1 MEGTTARGIL
11 GRCTG
16 YAARSEQGCVAR
28 VAIALPH
35 ASRNAVHARQGLCI
49 LSLSLLCAR
58 AVNHFLLTAVNRRSS
73 KPRFKGT
80 QCTQAQRCLPGLRV
94 NTVAFVLV
102 LNQPKRSGGKWC
114 SGRPSQLSESQKY
127 NWNLGRPTPPDPLP
141 SRRRDCLFVEPTVV
155 HCLSFWC

>member
-1 MEGTTARGIL
+1 MEGATARGIL

-35 ASRNAVHARQGLCI
+35 DAMHARQGLCI

-58 AVNHFLLTAVNRRSS
+58 AVNHFLLTAVNRHSS
-73 KPRFKGT
+73 QPRFKGT

-94 NTVAFVLV
+94 DTVAFVLV
-102 LNQPKRSGGKWC
+102 LNQPKRSGGK
-114 SGRPSQLSESQKY
+114 
-127 NWNLGRPTPPDPLP
+127 
-141 SRRRDCLFVEPTVV
+141 
-155 HCLSFWC
+155 